1 MSNTTIQQYPSDDTR
16 ASRRN
21 LHGTDPNF
29 SMTPQVPGI
38 DAIRSGPV
46 LRHHRL
52 ANNERPTSSGRPQH
66 RGHGRA
72 KRSLRKYVIMMICA
86 AAVLI
91 GSLVSS
97 VAAIATTIAEKGCP
111 ELVGSNTQA
120 WMAISLIILVI
131 SLFCTIVLCIIHR
144 KVTRKAR
151 NDDEQWFELQHMDK
165 SLPPDPPLGSA
176 ESTKDSTSQGIAA
189 RIRENMSPAERRASS
204 VSQSEAIRRSMRHS
218 TRVIR
223 GNISDLQDAM
233 SSQAVVPIPT
243 SSMSR
248 ESAEVPPETSKQF
261 YHAPR
266 GRKVSHTRGVPSENF
281 FNGLILD
288 E

>member
-1 MSNTTIQQYPSDDTR
+1 
-16 ASRRN
+16 
-21 LHGTDPNF
+21 
-29 SMTPQVPGI
+29 MTPQVPGI

-52 ANNERPTSSGRPQH
+52 FANNERLISPGRPHH

-72 KRSLRKYVIMMICA
+72 KRSLRKYVLMMICA
-86 AAVLI
+86 AAVMI

-111 ELVGSNTQA
+111 ELAGSNTQA
-120 WMAISLIILVI
+120 WMAISLILLVI
-131 SLFCTIVLCIIHR
+131 SLFSMIVLCIIHR
-144 KVTRKAR
+144 KVTKKAR

-165 SLPPDPPLGSA
+165 RLPPDPPLGSA
-176 ESTKDSTSQGIAA
+176 DSTNDSTSQGIAA
-189 RIRENMSPAERRASS
+189 RIRENMPPTKAGASP
-204 VSQSEAIRRSMRHS
+204 VSQGEAIRRSMRHS
-218 TRVIR
+218 TQIIR

-233 SSQAVVPIPT
+233 SSQAIVPVPT
-243 SSMSR
+243 SAMSKQT
-248 ESAEVPPETSKQF
+248 ADVLPETNKQF

-288 E
+288 EGSMTRE